1 VGQSDPF
8 GARCQPLNR
17 PRFPGPPAVAGA
29 TAALAAAVAATVA
42 AVAATVAAA
51 VAATVAAV
59 AVAATVAVARGPAA
73 TRAGPRA
80 RCLGSAS
87 GRANVGDRRQGDGAQ
102 ATRPGNSAYWIQ
114 ALETEW

>member
-42 AVAATVAAA
+42 AVAMAAGAAVAAA
-51 VAATVAAV
+51 VA
-59 AVAATVAVARGPAA
+59 RG
-73 TRAGPRA
+73 A
-80 RCLGSAS
+80 RCYAS
-87 GRANVGDRRQGDGAQ
+87 RSESTLPRLRVG
-102 ATRPGNSAYWIQ
+102 PG
-114 ALETEW
+114 

>member
-29 TAALAAAVAATVA
+29 TAALAATVAATVA
-42 AVAATVAAA
+42 AVAAA
-51 VAATVAAV
+51 VAATVAAT
-59 AVAATVAVARGPAA
+59 VAAAAAGAAVARGPAA
-73 TRAGPRA
+73 PRAGPRA
-80 RCLGSAS
+80 RCLGAAS

>member
-29 TAALAAAVAATVA
+29 TAALAATFAAA

-51 VAATVAAV
+51 VAATVAVA
-59 AVAATVAVARGPAA
+59 AVAAAVARGARCCA
-73 TRAGPRA
+73 SRPRA

-87 GRANVGDRRQGDGAQ
+87 GRANVGDRREGDGAQ
-102 ATRPGNSAYWIQ
+102 ATRPGNSACWIQ
-114 ALETEW
+114 ALEREW